1 MSNPLQSAPLLGSNL
16 RPPIRSKA
24 PSSAAWIWRK
34 SAAWIWRKDEWDL
47 RVKTLKESYS
57 TRLR

>member
-34 SAAWIWRKDEWDL
+34 EEWDL